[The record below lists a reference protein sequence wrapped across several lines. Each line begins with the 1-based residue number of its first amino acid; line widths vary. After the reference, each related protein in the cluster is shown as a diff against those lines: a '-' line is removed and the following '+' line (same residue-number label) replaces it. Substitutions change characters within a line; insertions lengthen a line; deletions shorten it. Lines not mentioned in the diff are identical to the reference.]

1 MKTNHY
7 YHVRCPEGAKP
18 KKFKL
23 IVLDKHHKPF
33 LPLTVFYKEALGR
46 ISDSSA
52 ESYLKT
58 LYTFFTWLHTN
69 SNYQGRTVNWDDEPQ
84 VIRAT
89 VEDFL
94 IQEAYCKVT
103 TSDRKTYYNVSLTN
117 KSPNTVS
124 RLLSAL
130 KSFYKIMIH
139 LKMYPYP
146 NPLIDAHA
154 ILEEHQVQKEGVREG
169 KPRMPK
175 EAGTEEPL
183 PKRSRRLTDSFFKVI
198 NGEWKP
204 QIIDNRDLPYMIE
217 KAGDDTSWKLR
228 DKIIT
233 RMLFQTGARATE
245 VIKLTFGDY
254 RARADKGEF
263 DTFNKGSHG
272 KRTKFLKVDNDTLKL
287 LDRYIHGERKKA
299 DKSGLNIN
307 DFPNGTPIFLNQYGH
322 PYTYDAFFKNWSTI
336 MEKAEIKINIH
347 KTRHWFVTRSIR
359 MIREQYKD
367 KAAQDQA
374 IEKLRLYM
382 KWSPEADT
390 MKVYEHYVDEKDYV
404 AEQHD
409 RLLEMMKKE
418 QEEYLSGLKPRKR
431 AKQPSVEPQNKVI
444 QIPEKQ
450 HELMDFIDELNNE
463 LNS

>member
-1 MKTNHY
+1 MKTSYY
-7 YHVRCPEGAKP
+7 YHVKCPERVKA

-23 IVLDKHHKPF
+23 IVLDKHNRPF

-58 LYTFFTWLHTN
+58 LYTFFTWLHTD
-69 SNYQGRTVNWDDEPQ
+69 SNYQGRTVNWDDEPHI
-84 VIRAT
+84 VRIAI
-89 VEDFL
+89 EDFL
-94 IQEAYCKVT
+94 MHKAHCKVT
-103 TSDRKTYYNVSLTN
+103 TSERKTYYNVKLTN

-124 RLLSAL
+124 RMLSAL

-139 LKMYPYP
+139 VKMYLYP

-154 ILEEHQVQKEGVREG
+154 ILDEYETQIEGVREG

-183 PKRSRRLTDSFFKVI
+183 PKGARRLTDSFFKIV

-204 QIIDNRDLPYMIE
+204 QIIDDPYLPFMIY
-217 KAGDDTSWKLR
+217 KAGKDSKWKLR
-228 DKIIT
+228 DEIIT
-233 RMLFQTGARATE
+233 TILFQTGARATE

-254 RARADKGEF
+254 RARYDKGEF
-263 DTFNKGSHG
+263 ATFNKGSHG

-287 LDRYIHGERKKA
+287 LDRYIHSVRKKV
-299 DKSGLNIN
+299 DKSGLNMKNIA
-307 DFPNGTPIFLNQYGH
+307 DDIPIFLNQYGN
-322 PYTYDAFFKNWSTI
+322 PYTYDAFLKNWVNI

-359 MIREQYKD
+359 MIREKYKD
-367 KAAQDQA
+367 KVEQDNA
-374 IEKLRLYM
+374 IERLRIYM
-382 KWSPEADT
+382 NWSEKADT
-390 MKVYEHYVDEKDYV
+390 IKVYEHHVDEKDYV

-409 RLLEMMKKE
+409 RLLEKMKKD
-418 QEEYLSGLKPRKR
+418 QEEYLNQLKPRKR
-431 AKQPSVEPQNKVI
+431 AKQSLIEPRNKI
-444 QIPEKQ
+444 AQMSEKQ
-450 HELMDFIDELNNE
+450 HDLMGFINE

>member
-1 MKTNHY
+1 MSSYY
-7 YHVRCPEGAKP
+7 YHVKCPEGVIP
-18 KKFKL
+18 KKYQL
-23 IVLDKHHKPF
+23 IVLDKLSKPF

-52 ESYLKT
+52 ESYLKA
-58 LYTFFTWLHTN
+58 LYRFFTWLRTD
-69 SNYQGRTVNWDDEPQ
+69 SNYQGRTIHWDDEPQ
-84 VIRAT
+84 AVRVAI
-89 VEDFL
+89 EDFL
-94 IQEAYCKVT
+94 INESYCKVT
-103 TSDRKTYYNVSLTN
+103 SSDHKTYYNVSLTN
-117 KSPNTVS
+117 KSPNTV
-124 RLLSAL
+124 RHLLSAL

-154 ILEEHQVQKEGVREG
+154 ILEEHQAQKEGVREG

-183 PKRSRRLTDSFFKVI
+183 PKRSRRLTDSFFKII

-204 QIIDNRDLPYMIE
+204 QVIDNPHLPFMIYE
-217 KAGDDTSWKLR
+217 AGRVSNWKLR
-228 DKIIT
+228 DEIIT
-233 RMLFQTGARATE
+233 RMLFQTGARARE
-245 VIKLTFGDY
+245 VIELTFGDY
-254 RARADKGEF
+254 RARHDKGEF
-263 DTFNKGSHG
+263 TTFNKGSHG

-287 LDRYIHGERKKA
+287 LDRYIYRERKKA

-307 DFPNGTPIFLNQYGH
+307 DFPDGTPLFLNQYGN
-322 PYTYDAFFKNWSTI
+322 PYTYDAFLKNWKTV

-374 IEKLRLYM
+374 IERLRLYM
-382 KWSPEADT
+382 NWSAKADT

-409 RLLEMMKKE
+409 RLLEKMKKE
-418 QEEYLSGLKPRKR
+418 QEEYLNQQKPRKR
-431 AKQPSVEPQNKVI
+431 ATQPSVEPENKII
-444 QIPEKQ
+444 QMSEK
-450 HELMDFIDELNNE
+450 EYDLMDFINE